1 MAYAKHAG
9 LADPSCQLY
18 MLFYY
23 LGPASVAI
31 TLRRSRNIKHAKSLS
46 EYGSLSLG
54 DVVVEEYGTA
64 TDDRLWPN
72 YNQMKFASF
81 VALWDIGAQ
90 SMVYAGEKL
99 RCHCFTLTQICL
111 FSNANVSFVTG
122 NNLAGPT
129 IFSIIYSSVTVW
141 AALYSQVLL
150 SRSMSRDQWIGVVL
164 VVFGLSLTALDSVS
178 EGEHVFAG
186 ALLILIGSSLH
197 AITYVLSEMI
207 MLPPSSE
214 AESVGLLAKYRLDPI
229 SVRANCAV
237 VSDFIL

>member
-23 LGPASVAI
+23 LGPSFVAI
-31 TLRRSRNIKHAKSLS
+31 TLKRSRNIEPAKNVS

-72 YNQMKFASF
+72 YNQIKFASF

-99 RCHCFTLTQICL
+99 RCHCFTLVRTFL
-111 FSNANVSFVTG
+111 FSAKF
-122 NNLAGPT
+122 
-129 IFSIIYSSVTVW
+129 FS
-141 AALYSQVLL
+141 
-150 SRSMSRDQWIGVVL
+150 L
-164 VVFGLSLTALDSVS
+164 VF
-178 EGEHVFAG
+178 
-186 ALLILIGSSLH
+186 
-197 AITYVLSEMI
+197 
-207 MLPPSSE
+207 
-214 AESVGLLAKYRLDPI
+214 RQ
-229 SVRANCAV
+229 
-237 VSDFIL
+237 